1 MYEISAANNGTPLL
15 NHKLGMREYRL
26 HLEQNKKSLISNM
39 MKGFRIFF
47 VGFLVS
53 FGSTPLGYNNIA
65 GFGIRI
71 GCAGETYAVLVRLN

>member
-1 MYEISAANNGTPLL
+1 
-15 NHKLGMREYRL
+15 MREYRL

-47 VGFLVS
+47 VGFLVLYWVDS
-53 FGSTPLGYNNIA
+53 AGVYNIA